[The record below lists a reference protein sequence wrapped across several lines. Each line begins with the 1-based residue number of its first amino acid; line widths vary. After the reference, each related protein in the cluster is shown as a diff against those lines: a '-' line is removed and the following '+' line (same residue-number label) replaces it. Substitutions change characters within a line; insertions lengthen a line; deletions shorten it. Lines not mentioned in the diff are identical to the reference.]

1 MKRSLEVF
9 SNPVSR
15 WRGWG
20 KIPMVSPIRCVAM
33 DEPRVQAYL
42 SLIQEFFGYPN
53 EENTYSS
60 NSLKIISLIF

>member
-1 MKRSLEVF
+1 
-9 SNPVSR
+9 
-15 WRGWG
+15 
-20 KIPMVSPIRCVAM
+20 MVSPIRCVAM